1 MNNLFFKIFFCFSI
15 LKVSFLFAGIKQ
27 VPAIDKP
34 SFGLNYDISMK
45 PYVDKMLYRFS
56 ESELNSLQRGSLYFL
71 YPYNRYF
78 SLGASLDFTRIE
90 SKYNRDPNLDLTKN
104 ESKIAPIFLGF
115 SALIRPQ
122 VPLFISSNFEILLF
136 QENQLGLSSV
146 SPITFGTQP
155 ITERYVFLGTSNIP
169 TPFPIMFETTP
180 KIGLQIFGWSFV
192 GFDVAFG
199 YRMLWII
206 QPLVNSGR
214 ANNEQK
220 DDRKAIYYDVTSPF
234 IQAGLKFA
242 F

>member
-1 MNNLFFKIFFCFSI
+1 MNNLFFRIFFGLSLLNVTYLSASI
-15 LKVSFLFAGIKQ
+15 KH

-34 SFGLNYDISMK
+34 SFSLSYDISMK
-45 PYVDKMLYRFS
+45 PYVDKILYNFS
-56 ESELNSLQRGSLYFL
+56 QSELNALQRGSLSFL
-71 YPYNRYF
+71 YPYNKYF
-78 SLGASLDFTRIE
+78 SLGVSLDFTRIE
-90 SKYNRDPNLDLTKN
+90 SRYNRDPNLDLTKS

-115 SALIRPQ
+115 SALVRPQ
-122 VPLFISSNFEILLF
+122 VPLFISSEFEILLF
-136 QENQLGLSSV
+136 QENQLGLGSV

-155 ITERYVFLGTSNIP
+155 ITERYVFLNTSNIP

-180 KIGLQIFGWSFV
+180 KIGLQIFGWSFL

-214 ANNEQK
+214 GNHKEK
-220 DDRKAIYYDVTSPF
+220 DDRKAMYYDVTSAF